1 MYHSMLVPSL
11 YFKRNYHL
19 IIMIVEIIR
28 MIFDT
33 AEILT
38 TTRLLFDERKMQQF
52 NEDLAGS

>member
-1 MYHSMLVPSL
+1 
-11 YFKRNYHL
+11 
-19 IIMIVEIIR
+19 MIVEIIR